1 MRKNKDTDIK
11 RQTNQRGAALASSL
25 IILSMLAAVSMT
37 VLAVVTHESRI
48 AGSDLQRTQTFYAA
62 AAGIEKMTGDF
73 SALFAITSHPS
84 AQQLS
89 DIAAAYP
96 TELTGEGFSFTKPDG
111 TPNQSIAVDP
121 NAPSGTVTIPTGPFS
136 GLIASVTPYVLNTT
150 AVQTSTGAQVQL
162 QRRINNYL
170 VPIFQ
175 FGMFS
180 NEDLEIHPGPQ
191 FTFNGRVHAN
201 GNLYISGTTTFLSRV
216 TTANEL
222 VTDLLRNGNTHAQ
235 AMNVQV
241 GAVTVPLTMGSVVN
255 GPNLS
260 GSSSGT
266 RGYFPGSPSGTVNNS
281 WDSTSVA
288 AASSTASNQFG
299 GQVLTRSTGG
309 MPLLL
314 PMQLEGNNTRE
325 IIKRELPSDSTILNE
340 SRYHYKSQIKILIDD
355 EGNSATDSAGIPTGQ
370 GVYLSNFNP
379 VPLPNLALD
388 TTINNNGGG
397 RALWRINDVNTGYA
411 NSYNEASSPKSYPAE
426 LQNNPLA
433 TAQADTVRGI
443 QKPPALKLITNVTKA
458 GSSSNIVVTTS
469 VAHGLANGDKV
480 FISNLSGAPQALGGW
495 TVSSVTATTFQLS
508 GTNTSSYNLS
518 PTYTSGGT
526 LYSFTALPK
535 SPNGVAIPPGS
546 GVTGHILI
554 QVVDSTGNI
563 RDVTTQV
570 LSMGMTEGEPNAI
583 VMLQRP
589 LWAAYVQGSRDAS
602 GVAANAQSI
611 AGDPLTY
618 TNCLTDI
625 LTKTRVAADG
635 QIKVTGGVPV
645 QDATLGYLTSVQDDI
660 SLGNQPIRN
669 DVPGGLPIG
678 ATCNGSTQPVMC
690 QLLTDW
696 GGATWSPNR
705 DWNAIVPINAY
716 NVREGRINMG
726 LAANAVYDRGITP
739 IIEINMRN
747 MARWLDGVYDNNLLQ
762 GTSAVSA
769 NIASPDGYTVY
780 VSDRRGDKVR
790 SMTIGSSTFNAT
802 NGMVDNEDIYGPNGT
817 LDPGEDVQQTGA
829 LVKDTTELSDP
840 TALSVVSPG
849 YGTDINKRALA
860 VNDWLNLAGNGI
872 DHLQYRSAVRLF
884 NGENLQVTGNA
895 GKLSTTKGITISS
908 ENMVYIWGNYNTT
921 GIAAAPA
928 AGTSTL
934 NDGGYLG
941 NQVPTSIVCDAFF
954 PLSKT
959 FFDSELAMYP
969 DDMTKRQGD
978 RTNPTVAQETSARV
992 AIIAGNNL
1000 SALAGSPDAGN
1011 SASGES
1017 RLCGGMHNFPRF
1029 LEDWNMRWNFV
1040 GSLIPLYHS
1049 TQALGQYNADSTI
1062 YGPPLRNWAFDIT
1075 FTDPNRLPPGTPLFQ
1090 HIEPTGFKQIL

>member
-1 MRKNKDTDIK
+1 MRNNEMAIN
-11 RQTNQRGAALASSL
+11 RQTSERGAALASSL
-25 IILSMLAAVSMT
+25 IMLSILAAVSMT

-48 AGSDLQRTQTFYAA
+48 AGSDLRRTQTFYAA

-111 TPNQSIAVDP
+111 TPNQSIVIDP

-180 NEDLEIHPGPQ
+180 NEDLEIHPGPA

-222 VTDLLRNGNTHAQ
+222 VTDLLRNGNTHAE

-241 GAVTVPLTMGSVVN
+241 GAVTVPLTMGSVTN

-260 GSSSGT
+260 GSSNGT
-266 RGYFPGSPSGTVNNS
+266 RGYFPGSPNGTVNSS

-314 PMQLEGNNTRE
+314 PMQLEGNSPRE
-325 IIKRELPSDSTILNE
+325 IIKRELPSDSMILNE

-355 EGNSATDSAGIPTGQ
+355 EGNSANDAAGIATAD
-370 GVYLSNFNP
+370 GVYLSTFLP
-379 VPLPNLALD
+379 VPLPNRSLD
-388 TTINNNGGG
+388 PNPANNGGG
-397 RALWRINDVNTGYA
+397 RALWLINDNNTGVA
-411 NSYNEASSPKSYPAE
+411 NSYNEIQSPNKSYPAQM
-426 LQNNPLA
+426 QNAGPVV
-433 TAQADTVRGI
+433 QADTVRGI
-443 QKPPALKLITNVTKA
+443 QKAPALKLISNVTKA
-458 GSSSNIVVTTS
+458 GSSSNIVITTS
-469 VAHGLANGDKV
+469 VAHGFANNDKV
-480 FISNLSGAPQALGGW
+480 FISNLSGAPQALGAW
-495 TVSSVTATTFQLS
+495 TISNVTSTTFQLS

-518 PTYTSGGT
+518 PAYTANTGT

-535 SPNGVAIPPGS
+535 SSNGTVIPSGS
-546 GVTGHILI
+546 GVTGHIVI
-554 QVVDSTGNI
+554 QIVDSTGTI
-563 RDVTTQV
+563 RDVTSQV

-589 LWAAYVQGSRDAS
+589 LWAAYTQGSRDAS
-602 GVAANAQSI
+602 GAALNAHSI
-611 AGDPLTY
+611 QGDPDY
-618 TNCLTDI
+618 ANSLTDI

-635 QIKVTGGVPV
+635 QINPSTPV
-645 QDATLGYLTSVQDDI
+645 QDTTWGFLKGIQDDI
-660 SLGNQPIRN
+660 TLGNQPIRN
-669 DVPGGLPIG
+669 DMPGGLPTG
-678 ATCNGSTQPVMC
+678 STCVGSTQPVMC
-690 QLLTDW
+690 ELLTDW
-696 GGATWSPNR
+696 GGGSWSANR
-705 DWNAIVPINAY
+705 DWNSIVPINAY
-716 NVREGRINMG
+716 NVREGRINSG
-726 LAANAVYDRGITP
+726 LTATTIYDRGITP
-739 IIEINMRN
+739 IVEINMRN
-747 MARWLDGVYDNNLLQ
+747 LARWVDGVFDNNLLQ
-762 GTSAVSA
+762 GGTAVSA

-802 NGMVDNEDIYGPNGT
+802 NGMADNEDIYGPNGS
-817 LDPGEDVQQTGA
+817 LDAGEDVQQTGA
-829 LVKDTTELSDP
+829 LVKDTSELSDP

-849 YGTDINKRALA
+849 YGTDRNKQAIA
-860 VNDWLNLAGNGI
+860 VNDYLNLAANGI
-872 DHLQYRSAVRLF
+872 DHQQFRGAVRLF
-884 NGENLQVTGNA
+884 NGEDLMLTGNT
-895 GKLSTTKGITISS
+895 GKLSNTKGITISS

-941 NQVPTSIVCDAFF
+941 DQVPSSIVCDAFF

-969 DDMTKRQGD
+969 DDMSKRQGD

-1011 SASGES
+1011 SSSGES

-1049 TQALGQYNADSTI
+1049 TQALGQYNAESTI

-1075 FTDPNRLPPGTPLFQ
+1075 YTDPNRLPPGTPLFQ
-1090 HIEPTGFKQIL
+1090 HIEPTGFKQVL